1 MTHCLP
7 DFENFNFPV
16 KILFLMFNAVCF
28 YTWSYPPNRSCWF
41 LIANIELH
49 QTTLCSNLKK
59 IGAKLRTWECLNAK
73 MQNGR
78 NDLIKFEMSKTV
90 KKFTGTHTV
99 SVRSFVKS
107 FIEIGSFIWAAEMPH
122 VYAQTDT
129 QSGVD
134 CNIFSQ
140 NTKTCACFFAHDFQA
155 WFARK
160 LCAKTCAR
168 FIIFCANCHL

>member
-1 MTHCLP
+1 
-7 DFENFNFPV
+7 
-16 KILFLMFNAVCF
+16 
-28 YTWSYPPNRSCWF
+28 
-41 LIANIELH
+41 
-49 QTTLCSNLKK
+49 
-59 IGAKLRTWECLNAK
+59 

-140 NTKTCACFFAHDFQA
+140 NTKTCACFLHMIFKHDLQENYVQKHA
-155 WFARK
+155 QD
-160 LCAKTCAR
+160 L
-168 FIIFCANCHL
+168 